1 MALTKVPFKPGIHKD
16 DAALTVEGTW
26 TDGNNVRFYRGSPEK
41 IGGWQKLLDD
51 QLLGKVRGMVAWV
64 RNNGDPHL
72 GLGTHLKLY
81 AIVSEAL
88 RDITPLRST
97 VVLTD
102 PFTTTSGSPNVS
114 VAAAGHGLD
123 VGATVVF
130 TGASDVG
137 GITLNGVYVVTA
149 TPSSSV
155 FEVTHTSAASST
167 VAGGGGSVSARYEIN
182 PGNEYGALAY
192 GFGVGPFGAGTY
204 GTPREESVI
213 MAARTWSLANWGENL
228 LAVPRNGSLYE
239 WSTGSSDRAA
249 KVAIVEGYTGD
260 APSPITAMFVTPERF
275 VVLLGT
281 QEYGTGNVDPLLVR
295 WSNQEAVDEWEQVST
310 NLAGEY
316 KLSTGSKIIAG
327 TVSRLQN
334 LIWTDTALYSMQ
346 YRADIEFVFGFD
358 VIGTNCGLAGPNAFA
373 EKDGMAFWMTPNGQ
387 FYLYDG
393 AAPRALDCPNQR
405 FVYDT
410 IVRQQFD
417 AIHCGINSKYSEV
430 FWWYSDG
437 SGNTNE
443 NNRYISYNYADNA
456 WFIGDM
462 ARTAW
467 FDKTFFDGP
476 IGIGPDGYVYVH
488 EVGSTADGLPMNDRI
503 ETAPFDMDD
512 GDMVVN
518 LSRIVPDME
527 LTGAVDFTIRTRRF
541 PNKPMEMEL
550 VRPYSEDMH
559 RIDLRAQGR
568 QMSLSISSRTAET
581 SWRMGD
587 LRVDVTPAGPR

>member
-1 MALTKVPFKPGIHKD
+1 MTLTKVPFRAGIIKD
-16 DAALTVEGTW
+16 DAALTAEGTW
-26 TDGNNVRFYRGSPEK
+26 TDGRNVRFYRGSAEK
-41 IGGWQKLLDD
+41 IGGWEKLLDD

-81 AIVSEAL
+81 AIVSGVL
-88 RDITPLRST
+88 KDITPVRPS

-102 PFTTTSGSPNVS
+102 PFTTTSGSAVVS

-123 VGATVVF
+123 VGSTVVF
-130 TGASDVG
+130 TGASSIG
-137 GITLNGVYVVTA
+137 GITLNGSYVVTA

-155 FEVTHTSAASST
+155 FEVTHTAPASST

-204 GTPREESVI
+204 GTPRAESVI
-213 MAARTWSLANWGENL
+213 LAARTWSLANWGENL
-228 LAVPRNGSLYE
+228 LAAPRNGSLYE

-334 LIWTDTALYSMQ
+334 LIWTDTSLYGMR
-346 YRADIEFVFGFD
+346 YLGDTEYIFGFD
-358 VIGTNCGLAGPNAFA
+358 LLGTNCGLAGPNAYA
-373 EKDGMAFWMTPNGQ
+373 EKDGIAFWMTPNGQ
-387 FYLYDG
+387 FYMYDG
-393 AAPRALDCPNQR
+393 NSPRALPCPVRRYVFDRINATAYDI
-405 FVYDT
+405 VY
-410 IVRQQFD
+410 
-417 AIHCGINSKYSEV
+417 CGLNSAYGEV
-430 FWWYSDG
+430 WWWYATDSAEPEL
-437 SGNTNE
+437 SH
-443 NNRYISYNYADNA
+443 YVAYNFSEDS
-456 WFIGDM
+456 WFIGDVV
-462 ARTAW
+462 RTSW
-467 FDKTFFDGP
+467 VDKSTFNKPVACGA
-476 IGIGPDGYVYVH
+476 DGYVYVH
-488 EVGSTADGLPMNDRI
+488 ETGIDADGQPLPAYIRA
-503 ETAPFDMDD
+503 APFDMSD
-512 GDMVVN
+512 GEQVMAVH
-518 LSRIVPDME
+518 RIVPDLQME
-527 LTGAVDFTIRTRRF
+527 GLLDVRLETRRWPQGAVEVNKTRTFSPTTTKIDIRG
-541 PNKPMEMEL
+541 
-550 VRPYSEDMH
+550 
-559 RIDLRAQGR
+559 QGR
-568 QMSLSISSRTAET
+568 QAVLEFNASRL
-581 SWRMGD
+581 GD
-587 LRVDVTPAGPR
+587 WFRLGDIRLDITEAGRR

>member
-1 MALTKVPFKPGIHKD
+1 MLKRLPIQPGVFKDEPP
-16 DAALTVEGTW
+16 LSVETYFQ
-26 TDGNNVRFYRGSPEK
+26 DGNNTRSYRGKVEK
-41 IGGWQKLLDD
+41 LGGWAKLIPDPV
-51 QLLGKVRGMVAWV
+51 QGKARSLTGWSSNSGGVFMAA
-64 RNNGDPHL
+64 
-72 GLGTHLKLY
+72 GTHTRLY
-81 AIVSEAL
+81 AIAEDDL
-88 RDITPLRST
+88 HNITPFRLEGSLSDPFST
-97 VVLTD
+97 TNGSNVVTVADASHGLGIGDVVL
-102 PFTTTSGSPNVS
+102 FS
-114 VAAAGHGLD
+114 
-123 VGATVVF
+123 GAT
-130 TGASDVG
+130 
-137 GITLNGVYVVTA
+137 
-149 TPSSSV
+149 
-155 FEVTHTSAASST
+155 
-167 VAGGGGSVSARYEIN
+167 AGGGLTINGQYAVTSIIDGSTYTITHPAPATSTASAFGGTVAYSYEI
-182 PGNEYGALAY
+182 PIGQEYGALFF
-192 GFGVGPFGAGTY
+192 GWGVGSWGQGTW
-204 GTPREESVI
+204 GTPRSSNI
-213 MAARTWSLANWGENL
+213 LLAPRTWSLDHWGEFL
-228 LAVPRNGSLYE
+228 LASPRGGTIYE
-239 WSTGSSDRAA
+239 WDLSLNGRA
-249 KVAIVEGYTGD
+249 VAVD
-260 APSPITAMFVTPERF
+260 NAPARVNSFFISPERF
-275 VVLLGT
+275 VVALGAN
-281 QEYGTGNVDPLLVR
+281 EEFSGVYNPMLVR
-295 WSNQEAVDEWEQVST
+295 WCSQSDNTDWTASAT
-310 NLAGEY
+310 NTAGEFP
-316 KLSTGSKIIAG
+316 LSVGSFIVAG
-327 TVSRLQN
+327 VASRLQN

-373 EKDGMAFWMTPNGQ
+373 EKDGMAFWVTPNGQ

-405 FVYDT
+405 FVFDA

-437 SGNTNE
+437 SNSSYE

-467 FDKTFFDGP
+467 FDKTFFAGP

-488 EVGSTADGLPMNDRI
+488 EVGTTADGLPMNDRI

-512 GDMVVN
+512 GDLVVN